1 MKSSA
6 AEMSMTPI
14 ALLCFALALREEAWS
29 AARFAAVIIGVVG
42 LSILF
47 LPDTISSSDNAPSW
61 LPILGAAAVTWAA
74 ISSALG
80 STLARPLMSAQSSAY
95 IAAWTNLIGGLIL
108 ILGSL
113 IFEEGAAAS
122 LTEFWEWQAFA
133 AWAYLVVF
141 GSLIRIYTE
150 EEAKLYS
157 VRGAYGAGTFNGVN
171 VPAFRDTKDI
181 KPASRTETFVALK
194 LLVDTWRWA
203 GVPF

>member
-122 LTEFWEWQAFA
+122 L
-133 AWAYLVVF
+133 LNF
-141 GSLIRIYTE
+141 GNGRLLPHGHILSSSVLSSATQYTC
-150 EEAKLYS
+150 
-157 VRGAYGAGTFNGVN
+157 G
-171 VPAFRDTKDI
+171 
-181 KPASRTETFVALK
+181 
-194 LLVDTWRWA
+194 
-203 GVPF
+203 